1 MPWFTVMDVVS
12 CTGEEPIC
20 EPSARKPDDAALA
33 SLRAWLERAG
43 APVGVGLGEVGP
55 IEIGDDRRAFYVEID
70 AGQDM
75 ASIERI
81 KVKQVRAR

>member
-1 MPWFTVMDVVS
+1 V
-12 CTGEEPIC
+12 GHEN
-20 EPSARKPDDAALA
+20 
-33 SLRAWLERAG
+33 SLLRSRTRLERAG

-70 AGQDM
+70 AGHDM